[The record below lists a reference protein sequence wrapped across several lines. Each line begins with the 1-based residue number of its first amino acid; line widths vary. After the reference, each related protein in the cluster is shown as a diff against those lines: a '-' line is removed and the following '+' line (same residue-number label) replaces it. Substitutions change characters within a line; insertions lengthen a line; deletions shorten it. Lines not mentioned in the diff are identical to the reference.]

1 MINARIYIRIFMAIL
16 FLGMMP
22 SCTYDT
28 ISVGDNNA
36 NVSLTLTLDE
46 QAINV
51 GSRAS
56 DDNFNENKIETVDL
70 FFYKQ
75 TGGTAEAPTYSDESD
90 FEVLGYSS
98 QNNPT
103 VSFTMLAS
111 EFDVLVADGK
121 KCKVYAIVNRPS
133 TINLS
138 EEDSYSIAELQAL
151 ELESP
156 DFAVREGS
164 DVSGYT
170 AKQQGSFVMDGSA
183 EVTRNGNELTGNVPV
198 MRVAS
203 KISLVMNITEV
214 TAENATWQAEKVS
227 VSLRRASYRTNL
239 GVSRAINVNND
250 IFHLENIAFTA
261 SGNSWTTSVP
271 FYTYPTEWSNN
282 EGART
287 HMILTIVWEDK
298 NNNANKTTRYYGI
311 NVNPGQT
318 SILRNYHYR
327 VSQEIAVLGSE
338 VEEGAIPLTPT
349 CDVLDWY
356 DDVDASGSLSRFK
369 YLVVDETNI
378 VMDNVTRKRI
388 YFNSSDPIYLKH
400 VKVDWDDMSGTL
412 HEWVEQANNDYTST
426 KPTSQDIYSKTTGL
440 AEARRRLKVRK
451 NVDYKVS
458 ISIHNATG
466 INGDDQNYIDVVHL
480 LDNSND
486 EKDDDYSRYNINLT
500 VAHVNDDSYNQTIDI
515 MQYPML
521 SIVADVNSDYKNDN
535 NNNNDNAHKGYV
547 YVNNNNTD
555 TGSNDWH
562 GVSGFTITKN
572 PNRYV
577 VTVSTLDSNDYMI
590 GDPREKVKYTPQGN
604 NSDKIVTDDNGKS
617 LTNYYRTDES
627 NTNATMIAPQFMFAS
642 SYGVCTDTS
651 LSKEEARS
659 RCATYQEDGY
669 PAGRW
674 RIPTKAEI
682 LYVTQL
688 SARGV
693 IPALFS
699 TGTVQY
705 WSAQGC
711 VRVNTDGTVSNN
723 NSTSG
728 LVRCVYDTW
737 RWGTN
742 HTSGSTNFI
751 YGDEAQR

>member
-28 ISVGDNNA
+28 ISIGDNNA

-156 DFAVREGS
+156 DFAVRVGS

-170 AKQQGSFVMDGSA
+170 AKQQDSFVMDGSA
-183 EVTRNGNELTGNVPV
+183 EVTRNGNALTGNVSV

-227 VSLRRASYRTNL
+227 VSLRRASKRTNL

-287 HMILTIVWEDK
+287 HMILTIVWKDK

-338 VEEGAIPLTPT
+338 VEEGVIPLTPT
-349 CDVLDWY
+349 CDVLNWY

-378 VMDNVTRKRI
+378 VLNNVTTKRI

-400 VKVDWDDMSGTL
+400 VKVEWDDTSGNLAT
-412 HEWVEQANNDYTST
+412 WVEQANNDYTSST
-426 KPTSQDIYSKTTGL
+426 TSAEIHSKSTQQGL
-440 AEARRRLKVRK
+440 AEGKRRLKVRTI
-451 NVDYKVS
+451 NGQSIDYKVS
-458 ISIHNATG
+458 IDIHNATG
-466 INGDDQNYIDVVHL
+466 NGADTQSYIDVEHL
-480 LDNSND
+480 LDNSNNSAAD
-486 EKDDDYSRYNINLT
+486 FTRYNINFT
-500 VAHVNDDSYNQTIDI
+500 VAHQSDDDYYQTIDI

-521 SIVADVNSDYKNDN
+521 SIVADQNYDWEYGATGTNGY
-535 NNNNDNAHKGYV
+535 KGYV
-547 YVNNNNTD
+547 FVNNQRSSTAA
-555 TGSNDWH
+555 WY
-562 GVSGFTITKN
+562 GVSGLASYATQN
-572 PNRYV
+572 PNRYIIS
-577 VTVSTLDSNDYMI
+577 VSSLDTTSSYMI
-590 GDPREKVKYTPQGN
+590 GDPRSKSVN
-604 NSDKIVTDDNGKS
+604 NPSGMNNDSSGKP
-617 LTNYYRTDES
+617 LTNYYPTDT
-627 NTNATMIAPQFMFAS
+627 NTANANMVSPQFMIAS
-642 SYGVCTDTS
+642 SYGVCTDDGMTYEGS
-651 LSKEEARS
+651 FN

-682 LYVTQL
+682 RYIAQL
-688 SARGV
+688 SAWGI

-699 TGTVQY
+699 TGMGY

-711 VRVNTDGTVSNN
+711 VEVNGANVSDHT
-723 NSTSG
+723 TSNWSRE

-737 RWGTN
+737 RWGTA
-742 HTSGSTNFI
+742 HTSGSEKFI

>member
-1 MINARIYIRIFMAIL
+1 MAIL

-28 ISVGDNNA
+28 IFVGDNNA

-75 TGGTAEAPTYSDESD
+75 TGGTAEVPTYSDESD

-170 AKQQGSFVMDGSA
+170 AKQQDSFVMDGSA
-183 EVTRNGNELTGNVPV
+183 EVTRNGNALTGSVPV

-203 KISLVMNITEV
+203 KISLVMNITDV
-214 TAENATWQAEKVS
+214 TAENATWEAEKVT
-227 VSLRRASYRTNL
+227 VSLRRASKRTNL

-287 HMILTIVWEDK
+287 HMILTIVWKDK

-318 SILRNYHYR
+318 SILRNHHYR

-378 VMDNVTRKRI
+378 VMDNVTTKRI

-440 AEARRRLKVRK
+440 AEAKRRLKVR
-451 NVDYKVS
+451 NSVDYKVS

-466 INGDDQNYIDVVHL
+466 INGDDHSYIDVVHL
-480 LDNSND
+480 LDNSNN
-486 EKDDDYSRYNINLT
+486 EKEDDYSRYNINFK
-500 VAHVNDDSYNQTIDI
+500 VAHVNDDDYNQTIDI

-521 SIVADVNSDYKNDN
+521 SIVADVNSDYQDYVDQKVTS
-535 NNNNDNAHKGYV
+535 DNAHKGYV
-547 YVNNNNTD
+547 YINNNNTES
-555 TGSNDWH
+555 GSNDWH
-562 GVSGFTITKN
+562 GVSGFTQTHN

-577 VTVSTLDSNDYMI
+577 VTVASLDSDAYMI
-590 GDPREKVKYTPQGN
+590 GDPREINTYNPQGN
-604 NSDKIVTDDNGKS
+604 NSDKIVKDDKNNS
-617 LTNYYRTDES
+617 LTNYYRTNES
-627 NTNATMIAPQFMFAS
+627 KANATMIAPQFMFAS

-674 RIPTKAEI
+674 RIPTQAEI

-688 SARGV
+688 SARTV

-699 TGTVQY
+699 TYTYGWQKIQY
-705 WSAQGC
+705 WSAQGI
-711 VRVNTDGTVSNN
+711 VRVNTNGTVSLAEGEED
-723 NSTSG
+723 G

-737 RWGTN
+737 RWGTE
-742 HTSGSTNFI
+742 HDARSTEFV
-751 YGDEAQR
+751 YKTEAKR